1 MGSGLIELALVILI
15 AALLSVVVKFLRQ
28 PLILAYLLAGV
39 IITSFGFFDI
49 DSNTLFSTF
58 SDMGIMFLL
67 FLVGLEINYS
77 SLRVVGKSTLILAF
91 GQIIIT
97 VLSAFG
103 LSVLLGFSLM
113 SSLYLGAGLTFS
125 STIIVVKLLGDRH
138 DLNSFYGKISV
149 GVLLMQDVVAIMLLI
164 LLAGKNSGEHSSWEG
179 FLITLG
185 INAALF
191 FAAIML
197 SRFVFPKIFRM
208 VAMRSHELLFLLSLA
223 WVFIMAAVVTK
234 LGLSVEIAGFL
245 AGVALANSS
254 EHFQIAAYIKPLRD
268 FFTIIFFVLLGSSFA
283 FSGGSSVWFPV
294 LVLSLFV
301 LIIKPFIIMALM
313 GALGHRRRSG
323 FLSGVALAQVSE
335 FSLILCALGVR
346 LGQIDNTTVSV
357 LTMTAIISIVVSGYF
372 SIYADYIYQFLKK
385 FLYIFER
392 RQVSKEFIFENVPM
406 RPIILVGFHRT
417 GKSIM
422 NNLNKNKVLV
432 VDFDPDAAK
441 TARSL
446 GMPAVLGDIADI
458 DIMELTHLKQAKLI
472 ICTSPDISDNL
483 RLLSHISSWEKPPKV
498 IVRASTEHESGRLYN
513 AGASYV
519 ILPLFLAGNYL
530 GEALSS
536 NAWEKKIAKL
546 KKQDWGLIKKINL

>member
-223 WVFIMAAVVTK
+223 WVFIMAAVATK

-245 AGVALANSS
+245 AGMALANSS

-283 FSGGSSVWFPV
+283 FSGGSSVWLPV

-301 LIIKPFIIMALM
+301 LVVKPLVIMMLM

-323 FLSGVALAQVSE
+323 FLSGIALAQVSE